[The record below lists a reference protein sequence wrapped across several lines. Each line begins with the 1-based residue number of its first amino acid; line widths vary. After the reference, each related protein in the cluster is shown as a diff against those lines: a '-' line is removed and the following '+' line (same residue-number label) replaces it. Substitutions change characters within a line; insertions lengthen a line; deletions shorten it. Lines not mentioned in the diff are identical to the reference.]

1 MKEDKTEFNI
11 LLVSDIHNQKDQLEK
26 IVSKCKSVNYSPD
39 YIISTGDHVTLSQGG
54 KGDQEVIKAAE
65 KETGE
70 LLSILEKLC
79 DKVIYIPGN
88 HDTSN
93 MVSDT
98 PPALTEK
105 STNYFINPQWTFF
118 I

>member
-65 KETGE
+65 KEIE
-70 LLSILEKLC
+70 LSQTFMDIRIKEKEWAKYLQL
-79 DKVIYIPGN
+79 I
-88 HDTSN
+88 SL
-93 MVSDT
+93 M
-98 PPALTEK
+98 
-105 STNYFINPQWTFF
+105 
-118 I
+118 

>member
-11 LLVSDIHNQKDQLEK
+11 LLVSDIHNQK
-26 IVSKCKSVNYSPD
+26 
-39 YIISTGDHVTLSQGG
+39 
-54 KGDQEVIKAAE
+54 
-65 KETGE
+65 
-70 LLSILEKLC
+70 LEKLC

-105 STNYFINPQWTFF
+105 STNNFINPQWTFF